1 MDKIYAKS
9 KPVET
14 LREHT
19 EKLLENARILKE
31 LYPDK
36 FQNKF
41 PDPEEAKEFWD
52 ILELAALYHD
62 FGKIDPKFQNKIRKI
77 LKERPIPEIPGQ
89 EIPHNFLSPV
99 FIDRKKIIEKY
110 GKENW
115 KILLFSIIKHHER
128 ETNLLGD
135 NIALEIEEYTNKE
148 LSKYLGKLKEEFK
161 WHPRIEYLKIC
172 PENVVHL
179 GREPEEVIVEKEQD
193 ENRKKHLI
201 MKYVL
206 TKGLLHRLDHSASA
220 HVPVETKSDVPVS
233 KNVEIYI
240 TDKLKGELREPQK
253 FALKNRENNVIM
265 VASTGFGKTEAALLW
280 ADKDKTFFT
289 LPIRTSINSIY
300 KRITENMDYKECGI
314 LHSTSFEYLYS
325 ETEDL
330 QASEYTYRF
339 SRMFSYPLTVCTID
353 QLFTF
358 PFKHS
363 GYEKYLA
370 TLSYSKVIIDEIQS
384 YSPEIA
390 AALLSGITQIAEYG
404 GKFMIMTATLPALYI
419 EYLKEKHID
428 YSFQEFYDLQKRHVI
443 SIEDKDITEDINRI
457 IELSKENSVLIIT
470 NTVKKSQELYEKIKA
485 EKIKDR
491 TPNVELLNSLFTFGD
506 RAIKEKEIMKNQK
519 GKIWISTQIVEASL
533 DIDYDYL
540 FTELSTADSLFQRMG
555 RCYRKREYKSDK
567 PNVFVYTKNPSG
579 IGHIYDEDIHELT
592 LKYLKEFDKKEING
606 ERKACIVSEIY
617 SEKTLKDT
625 KYLEKFRKAI
635 NFINDLNSVSGSQ
648 VTKGDVQN
656 ILRDASNITVIPQE
670 IYEQNIELLEKYTQE
685 TDREEKLKLY
695 MKIKEFMLDVP
706 AYKIKNGFEKIPQI
720 EGVYKACFKYD
731 KEFGLDLKN
740 ELGEPY
746 EFI

>member
-1 MDKIYAKS
+1 MRRGEETLDKIYAKS

-31 LYPDK
+31 LYQDK
-36 FQNKF
+36 FQDKF
-41 PDPEEAKEFWD
+41 PNPKETEKFWD
-52 ILELAALYHD
+52 MLRIAAFYHD

-77 LKERPIPEIPGQ
+77 LKEKPLPEVPGQ

-99 FIDRKKIIEKY
+99 FIDKEKLIETY
-110 GKENW
+110 GEENW
-115 KILLFSIIKHHER
+115 EILFFSIVKHHER
-128 ETNLLGD
+128 EQGD
-135 NIALEIEEYTNKE
+135 TPKELVSKIKDYAGKE
-148 LSKYLGKLKEEFK
+148 LSKYLEKLKHEF
-161 WHPRIEYLKIC
+161 IGYTEVEDLKIC
-172 PENVVHL
+172 PQNANYL
-179 GREPEEVIVEKEQD
+179 QKSPEKSLKE
-193 ENRKKHLI
+193 ESYKR
-201 MKYVL
+201 YVL
-206 TKGLLHRLDHSASA
+206 IKGLLHRLDHSASA

-339 SRMFSYPLTVCTID
+339 SKMFSYPLTVCTID

-656 ILRDASNITVIPQE
+656 ILRDASNITVIPQG
-670 IYEQNIELLEKYTQE
+670 IYEQNIELLEKYAQE

-695 MKIKEFMLDVP
+695 MKIKELMLDVP